1 MLHSRSDLCLGPAEA
16 CRPAAHWQGARSGP
30 VSPGWACLDTER
42 GEARAQ
48 PVPVQ
53 GEPEAASVTTSATR
67 GPNQKGDYCFTA
79 VLMHLADT
87 KPGRL
92 AAELLLKRSRH
103 GSADKV
109 RWLRAQMASEG
120 RQEQSSWNEAFTGR
134 CAACLPDP
142 QPVVHSARSH
152 YAHCFPVESA
162 KNGATF
168 FPIAKKQYC
177 NFQLYYLF
185 LTPLGITCHFKAVFR
200 PLSCSTGNARCSWH

>member
-1 MLHSRSDLCLGPAEA
+1 
-16 CRPAAHWQGARSGP
+16 
-30 VSPGWACLDTER
+30 
-42 GEARAQ
+42 
-48 PVPVQ
+48 
-53 GEPEAASVTTSATR
+53 
-67 GPNQKGDYCFTA
+67 
-79 VLMHLADT
+79 
-87 KPGRL
+87 
-92 AAELLLKRSRH
+92 
-103 GSADKV
+103 
-109 RWLRAQMASEG
+109 MASEG

-200 PLSCSTGNARCSWH
+200 PLSCSTGNARCSWHQSRWSSTAQKTQTQALNIRVHLHKYRQAQTDMHTQNQGRPTSLAGAETAELRGKL